1 MASFLAEVA
10 LLPELGEEAP
20 GGEFGGEACA
30 RERERERGDSRSTWK
45 IKEDR
50 QYKQESYQKSTQ
62 AGNYQR
68 KRTHTHILAM

>member
-20 GGEFGGEACA
+20 GGELGGEACA
-30 RERERERGDSRSTWK
+30 RERERRDSRSTWK
-45 IKEDR
+45 IKEDK

>member
-10 LLPELGEEAP
+10 LLPELG
-20 GGEFGGEACA
+20 GEACA
-30 RERERERGDSRSTWK
+30 RERERRDSRSTWK
-45 IKEDR
+45 IKEDK

-68 KRTHTHILAM
+68 KKPTHTY